1 MKSQWIN
8 SGVELPG
15 IWHTSIIVF
24 GREYFY
30 GSMGITSVNVV
41 SWFVSN
47 ALNCFLI
54 VLLKLKGETMLGE
67 PDQIIQLGKTELPYS
82 LFLEYISSL
91 SDSTFRFVFKC
102 FILLYNLYFVF

>member
-1 MKSQWIN
+1 MN

-41 SWFVSN
+41 S
-47 ALNCFLI
+47 
-54 VLLKLKGETMLGE
+54 
-67 PDQIIQLGKTELPYS
+67 
-82 LFLEYISSL
+82 
-91 SDSTFRFVFKC
+91 
-102 FILLYNLYFVF
+102 

>member
-1 MKSQWIN
+1 MN

-41 SWFVSN
+41 SWFVSIS
-47 ALNCFLI
+47 LHHFWMI
-54 VLLKLKGETMLGE
+54 LLKLKGETMLGE
-67 PDQIIQLGKTELPYS
+67 PDQIVQLGKTELPYS

-91 SDSTFRFVFKC
+91 SDSTFRFVLKC
-102 FILLYNLYFVF
+102 FISLYNLYFIYF